1 MLYDIVLSHE
11 TVCFEDI
18 LSCCGNLASDRKDAV
33 QMLWSTLLK
42 REKMYLSWNNIY
54 KYWEQFEFDEG
65 LLEYIENHSG
75 MLNGQSTDSLD
86 DDFIG
91 DFITSKVDDRVL
103 GELLPDLRMQ
113 NFDVPISTLSESRV
127 IKLIHF
133 NFIPFTA
140 QRYEEMQECCPNLCE
155 LFILRNQRAFRE
167 HINDISLTPQ
177 LMESLAL
184 SEESENETKI
194 EIINTYGAESM
205 TQRVAERLCATRFD
219 IRQEIFDAAWNVLDT
234 HKQEELMFMYLAM
247 LDDKNLSSCFS
258 NLGGDYADFIDRS
271 SRHKV
276 ELKCS
281 DNNWRLA
288 QRLKELD
295 YITSYSEGKSARKGK
310 NADQDCKVI
319 QCWIKAGE

>member
-1 MLYDIVLSHE
+1 MNYS
-11 TVCFEDI
+11 F
-18 LSCCGNLASDRKDAV
+18 
-33 QMLWSTLLK
+33 
-42 REKMYLSWNNIY
+42 
-54 KYWEQFEFDEG
+54 
-65 LLEYIENHSG
+65 
-75 MLNGQSTDSLD
+75 
-86 DDFIG
+86 
-91 DFITSKVDDRVL
+91 
-103 GELLPDLRMQ
+103 
-113 NFDVPISTLSESRV
+113 
-127 IKLIHF
+127 
-133 NFIPFTA
+133 
-140 QRYEEMQECCPNLCE
+140 
-155 LFILRNQRAFRE
+155 LRNQRAFRE

-205 TQRVAERLCATRFD
+205 TQRVAERFCATRFD
-219 IRQEIFDAAWNVLDT
+219 ISQKVFDAVWNVLDNR
-234 HKQEELMFMYLAM
+234 KQEELMFMYLAM

-310 NADQDCKVI
+310 NADQDEG
-319 QCWIKAGE
+319 AGIF